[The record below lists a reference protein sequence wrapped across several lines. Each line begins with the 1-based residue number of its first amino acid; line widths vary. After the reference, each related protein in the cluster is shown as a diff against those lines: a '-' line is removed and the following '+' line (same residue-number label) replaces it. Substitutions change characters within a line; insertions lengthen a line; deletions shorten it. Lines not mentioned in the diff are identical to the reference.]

1 MVTREMLEERPLS
14 FSSLKEFAK
23 SPKHYIEYI
32 SKPKTP
38 PTDAMKL
45 GSAVHCMILT
55 PELFNDKF
63 AVAPEINKRTN
74 AGKEEWAL
82 FASQNEGKDILSNED
97 YEHARRLSDGA
108 LANKYVRNLLNNCY
122 AFEEEWS
129 AEINDLPFRGFY
141 DAVGESYVV
150 EIKTTNDGNPSSVMS
165 DFYRRKYHMQAALY
179 STASMGK
186 DIFYIVIETSVP
198 YVNYVA
204 AVDPSYIKK
213 GVDDF
218 GYYSRKFMNCM
229 HSNSWN
235 EGYDFY
241 HDDGV
246 LIKLPWGVEK

>member
-23 SPKHYIEYI
+23 SPRHYIDYI
-32 SKPKTP
+32 NKPKTP

-55 PELFNDKF
+55 PELFNDEF

-74 AGKEEWAL
+74 AGKEEWAV
-82 FASQNEGKDILSNED
+82 FVSQNENKTVITNED
-97 YEHARRLSDGA
+97 YEHARRLSDGVLSNQYA
-108 LANKYVRNLLNNCY
+108 QNLLKNCY

-141 DAVGESYVV
+141 DAVGENFIV
-150 EIKTTNDGNPSSVMS
+150 EIKTINDGNPSSVMS
-165 DFYRRKYHMQAALY
+165 DFYKRKYHMQAALY
-179 STASMGK
+179 NTASLGK
-186 DIFYIVIETSVP
+186 WIYYIVVETSTP

-204 AVDPSYIKK
+204 SADASYIKK

-229 HSNSWN
+229 YANKWN

-241 HDDGV
+241 HEDGV
-246 LIKLPWGVEK
+246 IIKLPWSVEK